1 MAAPEASRF
10 LAAQGSLLPTSLA
23 VYTDPEVLKAAPWFK
38 DAAKAVVAGRSRPM
52 SRDYGQVSDVIRTTT
67 SAVLART
74 KTPDEGVGEIS
85 SRLARVM
92 R

>member
-1 MAAPEASRF
+1 
-10 LAAQGSLLPTSLA
+10 
-23 VYTDPEVLKAAPWFK
+23 
-38 DAAKAVVAGRSRPM
+38 
-52 SRDYGQVSDVIRTTT
+52 VIRTTT

-74 KTPDEGVGEIS
+74 KKPEEGVAEIE

>member
-1 MAAPEASRF
+1 
-10 LAAQGSLLPTSLA
+10 
-23 VYTDPEVLKAAPWFK
+23 
-38 DAAKAVVAGRSRPM
+38 M
-52 SRDYGQVSDVIRTTT
+52 SKDYGQVSDVIRTTT

-74 KTPDEGVGEIS
+74 KTPADGVSEIE